1 MTTDT
6 GKSFFELTKDNRNI
20 ATLTFAT
27 PDTNVNVFSMA
38 ALAEF
43 SAHIDALAG
52 DESIKALF
60 IESNKKDIF
69 IAGADVKE
77 IEAANDAVKVE
88 QLVKNGQDI
97 FTRLEQ
103 LPFPTVAVIDGAC
116 LGGGLEMSLA
126 CTYRIATSHPHT
138 RIGLPEVN
146 LGILPGFGGT
156 QRLYPLVGYAK
167 ALELIIGAKR
177 LKGEKA
183 LKLGV
188 VDACVPQGY
197 LGFKKEEYIHDILAG
212 SLSEKVKAG
221 RKGILWYEKFAPA
234 RQLINEMARKKVM
247 AKTHGHYPA
256 PLAVLQVMEESY
268 GKPLE
273 KGLAIERKAVTKL
286 ALTPISKNL
295 ITLFFISEQLK
306 KETFST
312 ARAKTITHS
321 AIVGAGIMG
330 SGIGWALNNQNI
342 NVRLKDIS
350 NESLGRAIAAIR
362 KIYEGIK
369 KRGRLTEREI
379 ALKMDKI
386 TFTTGDTGF
395 DSTGFLLEAVS
406 EDVNMKHKVYREFEN
421 LLPADAIIASNTS
434 SICISELAAKLE
446 HPNRFIGMH
455 FFNPVNRMPLV
466 EIITGEKTDET
477 TIATA
482 VQLAK
487 RMGKT
492 PIKVKESAGFLVN
505 RILLPYLSEAAL
517 LFEEGAGIT
526 KVDETLLA
534 FGMPMGPFTLAD
546 TVGVDIG
553 AKVAEILHNAYG
565 RRMMVPDVMGQ
576 MVKNGWLGKKT
587 GLGFYRHKG
596 KRSSDI
602 NSGLLKLQKIHQ
614 DFAGATIIDR
624 TILSMINEAA
634 RCLEEDVV
642 DNARYLDMAMVMG
655 AGFPAF
661 RGGLMRHA
669 DDLGLSTIVSK
680 LEHLHKT
687 CGDRFSPSQL
697 LVTMAEKNKTFYGGN
712 S

>member
-1 MTTDT
+1 
-6 GKSFFELTKDNRNI
+6 
-20 ATLTFAT
+20 
-27 PDTNVNVFSMA
+27 
-38 ALAEF
+38 
-43 SAHIDALAG
+43 
-52 DESIKALF
+52 
-60 IESNKKDIF
+60 
-69 IAGADVKE
+69 
-77 IEAANDAVKVE
+77 
-88 QLVKNGQDI
+88 
-97 FTRLEQ
+97 
-103 LPFPTVAVIDGAC
+103 
-116 LGGGLEMSLA
+116 
-126 CTYRIATSHPHT
+126 
-138 RIGLPEVN
+138 
-146 LGILPGFGGT
+146 
-156 QRLYPLVGYAK
+156 
-167 ALELIIGAKR
+167 
-177 LKGEKA
+177 
-183 LKLGV
+183 
-188 VDACVPQGY
+188 
-197 LGFKKEEYIHDILAG
+197 
-212 SLSEKVKAG
+212 
-221 RKGILWYEKFAPA
+221 
-234 RQLINEMARKKVM
+234 
-247 AKTHGHYPA
+247 
-256 PLAVLQVMEESY
+256 
-268 GKPLE
+268 
-273 KGLAIERKAVTKL
+273 
-286 ALTPISKNL
+286 
-295 ITLFFISEQLK
+295 
-306 KETFST
+306 
-312 ARAKTITHS
+312 
-321 AIVGAGIMG
+321 
-330 SGIGWALNNQNI
+330 
-342 NVRLKDIS
+342 
-350 NESLGRAIAAIR
+350 
-362 KIYEGIK
+362 
-369 KRGRLTEREI
+369 
-379 ALKMDKI
+379 
-386 TFTTGDTGF
+386 
-395 DSTGFLLEAVS
+395 
-406 EDVNMKHKVYREFEN
+406 
-421 LLPADAIIASNTS
+421 
-434 SICISELAAKLE
+434 
-446 HPNRFIGMH
+446 MH